1 MRKWGLLILLLLLG
15 GSAIGIGYGVW
26 LRFAASG
33 AQGATT
39 NPLAHLPDYV
49 QNATT
54 DAPVAY
60 QFAID
65 NPAILQQIPCYCGC
79 EETLGHKH
87 NLACYI
93 TAFNPD
99 GTVAE
104 YSDHA
109 VY

>member
-1 MRKWGLLILLLLLG
+1 MRKWTLRLLLLLLAV
-15 GSAIGIGYGVW
+15 STIGIGYGVW
-26 LRFAASG
+26 LRMAGSARPAG
-33 AQGATT
+33 TVNA
-39 NPLAHLPDYV
+39 LAHLPDYV

-54 DAPVAY
+54 DASVAY

-65 NPAILQQIPCYCGC
+65 NPEVLKEIPCYCGC
-79 EETLGHKH
+79 METLGHQH

-104 YSDHA
+104 YSDHG